1 MLKSPSPFALKT
13 RRQRLIL
20 QINQNLDFLMGSIS
34 SKGNGS
40 NAFNLT
46 SKVDR
51 KTVSR
56 SIPVALTPLVRKMN
70 GKHKKLKT
78 LLARLDQLNW
88 EMIKAGVDLHG
99 S

>member
-1 MLKSPSPFALKT
+1 MHKNSTPLALQT

-20 QINQNLDFLMGSIS
+20 QINQHLDFLMGSIS

-46 SKVDR
+46 SKVEG
-51 KTVSR
+51 KSVSR

-70 GKHKKLKT
+70 DNHKKLKK
-78 LLARLDQLNW
+78 LLAQLDQLNW
-88 EMIKAGVDLHG
+88 EMVKAGVDL

>member
-1 MLKSPSPFALKT
+1 MYKNLSSYALQT
-13 RRQRLIL
+13 RRERLVL
-20 QINQNLDFLMGSIS
+20 EINQNLDFLMGSIS

-46 SKVDR
+46 SKVDG
-51 KTVSR
+51 KSVSR

-70 GKHKKLKT
+70 GKHKKLKK
-78 LLARLDQLNW
+78 LLAQLDQLQW
-88 EMIKAGVDLHG
+88 EMVKTGVDL

>member
-1 MLKSPSPFALKT
+1 MLKSSFPFAFKT
-13 RRQRLIL
+13 RRERLIL

-70 GKHKKLKT
+70 AKHKKLKK
-78 LLARLDQLNW
+78 LLTQLDQLNW
-88 EMIKAGVDLHG
+88 EMIKTGVDLHG